1 MQDKKE
7 LNWQMRGSK
16 LCYLKLRPLEKTVCF
31 LHHGKM
37 QPLGLLKFSE

>member
-16 LCYLKLRPLEKTVCF
+16 LCYLRNLDHLRKLFAFFATARCNPLAC
-31 LHHGKM
+31 
-37 QPLGLLKFSE
+37 